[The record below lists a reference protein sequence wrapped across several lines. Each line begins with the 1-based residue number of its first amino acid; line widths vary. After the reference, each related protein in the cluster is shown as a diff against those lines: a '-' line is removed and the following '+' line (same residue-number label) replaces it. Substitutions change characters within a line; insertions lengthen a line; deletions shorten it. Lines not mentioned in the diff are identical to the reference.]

1 MSYADIT
8 INDKSRIKSWLH
20 RKRYMQALYAV
31 REVPFNFSGS
41 ILDFGGGSGEF
52 CKYIL
57 KALPDSMPV
66 LYEPTPSLRQ
76 EASVNLGKFSQIKI
90 IADLRDSPY
99 PVYDVIFCMEV
110 FEHMVEEQY
119 SVLFEQFLNLMDKN
133 SLLVMSIPVEI
144 YLPALAKGVFRMF
157 RRYGSFDAKLKNVL
171 KCTFGKPPAIRPR
184 GEIENGLPYYYDH
197 LGFDYRVFE
206 GKLKKYFKITGS
218 YGGPLTFLP
227 ACLNFEKYYLCRKQ

>member
-20 RKRYMQALYAV
+20 KKRYAQALYALK
-31 REVPFNFSGS
+31 EVPFNLNGS

-52 CKYIL
+52 CKYLL
-57 KALPDSMPV
+57 KALPDSTPV

-76 EASVNLGKFSQIKI
+76 EASVNLQKYRQVKI
-90 IADLRDSPY
+90 IAELGDSPF

-110 FEHMVEEQY
+110 FEHIVEEQY
-119 SVLFEQFLNLMDKN
+119 KVLFKQFLGLMDKN
-133 SLLVMSIPVEI
+133 SLLVVSVPVEVYI
-144 YLPALAKGVFRMF
+144 PALAKGIFRMS

-184 GEIENGLPYYYDH
+184 GEIENSLPYYYDH

-206 GKLKKYFKITGS
+206 NELKKYFAITGS
-218 YGGPLTFLP
+218 YGGPLAYMP
-227 ACLNFEKYYLCRKQ
+227 ACINFEKYYLCRR